1 MFEYKIIRSKRKT
14 LALQINSEG
23 EIIVRSPERVSEKRI
38 AKFVEANSEW
48 IEKNHKKIS
57 DRKADRVEMTDD
69 DIKKLKKL
77 AKEYLPPKVEYY
89 AKLMNV
95 NYTNIKIT
103 SAKTR
108 FGSCSGKNSICFS
121 YILMLYPEK
130 AIDYVVIHELAHTVH
145 HNHSRDFYNF
155 ISQFM
160 PDYKSAEKMLK
171 GPQYLPY

>member
-1 MFEYKIIRSKRKT
+1 MFEYKIVRSNRKT
-14 LALQINSEG
+14 LALQINADG
-23 EIIVRSPERVSEKRI
+23 EIIVRAPQRVSDRKI

-48 IEKNHKKIS
+48 IEKNCKKIN
-57 DRKADRVEMTDD
+57 DRKADRVELAED

-89 AKLMNV
+89 ANLMGV
-95 NYTNIKIT
+95 NYTSVKIT

-145 HNHSRDFYNF
+145 HNHSKQFYEM
-155 ISQFM
+155 IEKYM